1 MKRETR
7 NAKQK
12 TMNIAVYCSSSN
24 HIAQNYLDT
33 AFALGSWIAKNG
45 HSLVF
50 GGATG
55 GSMSAVSQGAAVENG
70 EIIGVIPEA
79 VERMGRENPLC
90 TELVAVK
97 TMGERKE
104 LMKTRADVFV
114 VLPGSYGTLDELF
127 DVLAGGIV
135 GEHKKL
141 VIILNENGFYDDM
154 IKQTDRMRVEMFI
167 PVEYFK
173 PLIAND
179 LEECY
184 TFIVNS

>member
-1 MKRETR
+1 
-7 NAKQK
+7 
-12 TMNIAVYCSSSN
+12 MNIAVYCSSSN
-24 HIAQNYLDT
+24 HIAQSYLDT
-33 AFALGSWIAKNG
+33 AFKLGSWIAKNG

-55 GSMSAVSQGAAVENG
+55 GSMSAVSEGTAAENG
-70 EIIGVIPEA
+70 EIIGIIPEA

-127 DVLAGGIV
+127 DVLAAGIV
-135 GEHKKL
+135 GEHKKP
-141 VIILNENGFYDDM
+141 VIILNENGFYNDLL
-154 IKQTDRMRVEMFI
+154 KQTERMRAEMFI

-173 PLIAND
+173 PMIANN
-179 LEECY
+179 LIECY
-184 TFIVNS
+184 SFIQHNKL

>member
-1 MKRETR
+1 
-7 NAKQK
+7 
-12 TMNIAVYCSSSN
+12 MNIAVYCSSSN
-24 HIAQNYLDT
+24 HIAQKYLDT

-45 HSLVF
+45 YSLVF

-55 GSMSAVSQGAAVENG
+55 GSMSAVSEGASFEKG

-90 TELVAVK
+90 TELIAVK

-135 GEHKKL
+135 GEHKKT
-141 VIILNENGFYDDM
+141 VIILNENGFYDDL
-154 IKQTDRMRVEMFI
+154 IKQTDRMRAEMFI
-167 PVEYFK
+167 PIEYFK

-179 LEECY
+179 LEECLKL
-184 TFIVNS
+184 IING